1 MTSDWVPSRGDGA
14 RLGLLVAIRFLVC
27 GKKKVGS

>member
-1 MTSDWVPSRGDGA
+1 MTSEWVPSRGDGT

-27 GKKKVGS
+27 GKR